1 MKNILLIGVGRFGR
15 HIAMHLNQL
24 GHQVMAVDRNEERI
38 DAVMPYVTN
47 AQIGDSVNA
56 DFLRS
61 LGVGNYDVCI
71 VTIGSSFQDSLETAC
86 LLKELGA
93 KWVVSRA
100 ERDVQEKFLLR
111 NGADQ
116 VVYPEKQMAKWTA
129 IRYSSDHVFDY
140 IEIDSQYAIFE
151 VEIPENWIGKNVG
164 QLDIRKKYGINILAT
179 RKYGKTD
186 VAVSPET
193 VLDGDAPYWFLVNI
207 KRSRNVFESERE
219 VISVLS
225 VGLLFVTLVGF
236 LSGGVLVDQI
246 ETFFTENRREE
257 PETGQNFTENRKQEQ
272 GTGEKKIS

>member
-1 MKNILLIGVGRFGR
+1 MKKNVLLIGAGRFGK
-15 HIAMHLNQL
+15 HMAMQLNQL
-24 GHQVMAVDRNEERI
+24 GHQVMAVDTDENRI
-38 DAVMPYVTN
+38 NDVMNIVTN
-47 AQIGDSVNA
+47 AQIGDSTNA
-56 DFLRS
+56 EFLKS
-61 LGVGNYDVCI
+61 LGVGNFDVCM
-71 VTIGSSFQDSLETAC
+71 VTIGNSFQNSLETTS

-93 KWVVSRA
+93 RYVVSRA

-193 VLDGDAPYWFLVNI
+193 VLDGDATILV
-207 KRSRNVFESERE
+207 
-219 VISVLS
+219 L
-225 VGLLFVTLVGF
+225 
-236 LSGGVLVDQI
+236 
-246 ETFFTENRREE
+246 
-257 PETGQNFTENRKQEQ
+257 
-272 GTGEKKIS
+272 GEYKAIQKCFRI

>member
-116 VVYPEKQMAKWTA
+116 KQMLRCLRRQFWMAM
-129 IRYSSDHVFDY
+129 
-140 IEIDSQYAIFE
+140 
-151 VEIPENWIGKNVG
+151 
-164 QLDIRKKYGINILAT
+164 L
-179 RKYGKTD
+179 
-186 VAVSPET
+186 
-193 VLDGDAPYWFLVNI
+193 PYWFLVNI

>member
-179 RKYGKTD
+179 RKYGKNRCCG
-186 VAVSPET
+186 VS
-193 VLDGDAPYWFLVNI
+193 GD
-207 KRSRNVFESERE
+207 S
-219 VISVLS
+219 
-225 VGLLFVTLVGF
+225 
-236 LSGGVLVDQI
+236 SGWRCYHIG
-246 ETFFTENRREE
+246 
-257 PETGQNFTENRKQEQ
+257 
-272 GTGEKKIS
+272 SW